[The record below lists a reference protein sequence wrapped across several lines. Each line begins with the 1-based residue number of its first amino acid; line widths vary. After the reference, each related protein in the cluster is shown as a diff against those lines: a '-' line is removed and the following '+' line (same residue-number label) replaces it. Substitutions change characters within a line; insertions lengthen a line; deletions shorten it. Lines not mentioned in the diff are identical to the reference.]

1 MNLVIRVANVLAVL
15 TAALSVSAAPP
26 AASVPT
32 VIQGLHPSRLGV
44 DRHANLW
51 AWDGVVVTRV
61 SPRGDR
67 VTSDVPAARTI
78 DADEELGIVALT
90 ASGREA
96 RIYRWDGVF
105 EDEIPLGSEA
115 LSVCWIDRHEI
126 AVAPKLLDHLVEVW
140 DTDSHTLVRTLGPTT
155 AVPKTPGA
163 YPAHATLLRFDA
175 PHDELVALDSY
186 RGEIAVYGRT
196 GKLLRHAAF
205 ENPYL
210 PKLTSFFAT
219 QDQNARG
226 QGHAV
231 APVFWNYP
239 SLTLTADGTIWVGDH
254 AEGSKVNAIRIARD
268 GSAKPVT
275 LDAGDCASN
284 LFQAWQGYFVYYR
297 DPKSPRPACVGAR
310 RQ

>member
-1 MNLVIRVANVLAVL
+1 MGPLIRVATVVAVSLSLYAASPTANV
-15 TAALSVSAAPP
+15 P
-26 AASVPT
+26 AA
-32 VIQGLHPSRLGV
+32 IQGLHPSRLGV
-44 DRHANLW
+44 DHHANLW
-51 AWDGVVVTRV
+51 AWDGVLVTRV
-61 SPRGDR
+61 SPGGER
-67 VTSDVPAARTI
+67 VTRDVPAARAI

-90 ASGREA
+90 QSGREA
-96 RIYRWDGVF
+96 RIYRWDGRF

-140 DTDSHTLVRTLGPTT
+140 DIGSHALVRSLGPTT

-175 PHDELVALDSY
+175 QHDELVALDAY

-205 ENPYL
+205 DNPYL
-210 PKLTSFFAT
+210 PKLASFFAT

-239 SLTLTADGTIWVGDH
+239 SLTVASDGTIWVGDH
-254 AEGSKVNAIRIARD
+254 ADETKVHAIRIARD
-268 GSAKPVT
+268 GTVKEVT
-275 LDAGDCASN
+275 LDAPACASN
-284 LFQAWQGYFVYYR
+284 LFQAWQNYFVFYR